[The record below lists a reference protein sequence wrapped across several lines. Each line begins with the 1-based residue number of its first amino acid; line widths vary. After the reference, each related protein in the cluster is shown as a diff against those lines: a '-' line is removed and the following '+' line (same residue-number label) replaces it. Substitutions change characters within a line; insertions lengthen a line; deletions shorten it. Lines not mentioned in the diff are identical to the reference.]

1 MPTHGG
7 RRKGSGRKKL
17 PDGVKRTQMNIKVNA
32 EEREAVKRLLK
43 EMRVK
48 TEWSVST
55 RKGAFLLLKNFKIIF
70 EKGIDKSILWWYT

>member
-43 EMRVK
+43 EMR
-48 TEWSVST
+48 
-55 RKGAFLLLKNFKIIF
+55 GKN
-70 EKGIDKSILWWYT
+70 